1 MRAKAYPVQEDAIKV
16 PRFEESA
23 GYYTTK
29 QRSKTMSKIRGKN
42 SLPELLLR
50 KALWA
55 QHIRFRIHK
64 KDLPGRPDLVMDK
77 YKLAIFVDGDFW
89 HGYNWQQRKPKTNTT
104 FWVAKIERN
113 QQRDQFV
120 NEQLQAMGFTVMRF
134 WEHEVKQ
141 NLKAC
146 VNQVLLYVEA
156 ARVAKVPAKE

>member
-55 QHIRFRIHK
+55 QHIRFQ
-64 KDLPGRPDLVMDK
+64 DP
-77 YKLAIFVDGDFW
+77 
-89 HGYNWQQRKPKTNTT
+89 
-104 FWVAKIERN
+104 
-113 QQRDQFV
+113 
-120 NEQLQAMGFTVMRF
+120 
-134 WEHEVKQ
+134 
-141 NLKAC
+141 
-146 VNQVLLYVEA
+146 
-156 ARVAKVPAKE
+156 

>member
-1 MRAKAYPVQEDAIKV
+1 MI
-16 PRFEESA
+16 
-23 GYYTTK
+23 
-29 QRSKTMSKIRGKN
+29 
-42 SLPELLLR
+42 
-50 KALWA
+50 
-55 QHIRFRIHK
+55 
-64 KDLPGRPDLVMDK
+64 DK